1 MSRLLDRIAAAG
13 GILFVPL
20 VGLGYGMFISS
31 YVPESLETPQAVADF
46 FATHPVDA
54 GFWVGVAM
62 ESVGMLLLL
71 LFAMRLL
78 GRIRAAQAA
87 DGWLAQA
94 ASAALVIAL
103 SVKYSSFAPAL
114 AGQLHHE
121 RYDAGTVA
129 ALMDINEAAYTLSW
143 VGIGAFILLTGMGG
157 LVTAALPQWLCV
169 GALVTGGALVIALIV
184 PAVWDTVLLLTLLWL
199 IAGSVVLLRHG
210 PSIRNAPIVPAAA

>member
-31 YVPESLETPQAVADF
+31 YVPESLDSPQAVADF

-78 GRIRAAQAA
+78 GRIRMAQAP

-94 ASAALVIAL
+94 ASTALVIAL
-103 SVKYSSFAPAL
+103 AIKYSSFAPAL
-114 AGQLHHE
+114 AGQLHHD

-129 ALMDINEAAYTLSW
+129 ALMDINDAAYTLSW
-143 VGIGAFILLTGMGG
+143 AGIGVFLLLTGAAG
-157 LVTAALPQWLCV
+157 LVTAALPRWLCV
-169 GALVTGGALVIALIV
+169 GALVAGGALVIGLIV
-184 PAVWDTVLLLTLLWL
+184 PAAWDTLLLLTLLWL
-199 IAGSVVLLRHG
+199 IAGSVVLLRRAQ
-210 PSIRNAPIVPAAA
+210 STRTAPIVPAAA